1 MCCLSLVTG
10 KNQSLKSNE
19 ICCPL
24 KEMFNIH
31 IWRDQ
36 IYFQFWNT
44 TIQLYPSALLLR
56 ISCWDSTG
64 QLTCQPSVI
73 VVAIHEQVNISSKAL
88 RETFDSMISE
98 TWVMKCVIRRNSW
111 CESSSDGLPTLTL
124 ASQHNIPLPSV
135 WSLASVCF
143 DHCLFTMEELEL
155 PRKLVYRSENQYLG
169 RNLQTSPIM
178 HSWLDRYVQSCG
190 KLALCRST
198 NSNLLMVESKS
209 VRINLYC

>member
-1 MCCLSLVTG
+1 MKRSNLLSVLEYDHPT
-10 KNQSLKSNE
+10 L
-19 ICCPL
+19 PL
-24 KEMFNIH
+24 
-31 IWRDQ
+31 
-36 IYFQFWNT
+36 
-44 TIQLYPSALLLR
+44 
-56 ISCWDSTG
+56 C
-64 QLTCQPSVI
+64 I
-73 VVAIHEQVNISSKAL
+73 VVANQLLGQHRPANLPTKCHPSCNHVQVNISSKSL